1 MRKSAGIKDGAIR
14 FPIVDAALRRH
25 QLAIG
30 GTEQQRVMRLQAFFR
45 EHTPK
50 ERLADC
56 TICEGVSDINE
67 PHCPYCGDGAGETAI
82 VAEAKAMVITPVQ
95 QLDASVKRVHELKA
109 RTADSL
115 WELGQEIRRLYDGNL
130 WQYRVH
136 DGQQTYKQ
144 WALFCEKELGL
155 SNTYSYRLM
164 DIASQFTR
172 EQVREIGPTKLSMTL
187 KVTNADRVKMLRAA
201 AGGATVSQLRELARD
216 IGIVEGSR
224 RTGLD
229 GRQTGRAP
237 RKRAGRKKEKYQTQ
251 ELIARRE
258 LVPHRDGHITG
269 QKIRVPGPLV
279 CEEMIT
285 PQLKQRFVLT
295 NEIDGTLIL
304 IVERVKV

>member
-1 MRKSAGIKDGAIR
+1 MRKIAGVKVEAIK
-14 FPIVDAALRRH
+14 FPVIDAALRRH

-30 GTEQQRVMRLQAFFR
+30 GTDPQKVMRLQSFFR

-56 TICEGVSDINE
+56 TICEGISDINE
-67 PHCPYCGDGAGETAI
+67 PHCPYCGDGAEEAVI
-82 VAEAKAMVITPVQ
+82 VAEATAMVITPTQ
-95 QLDASVKRVHELKA
+95 QLDASVRRVHELKA

-115 WELGQEIRRLYDGNL
+115 WELGQEIRRLYEGNL
-130 WQYRVH
+130 WQYRVQ

-144 WALFCEKELGL
+144 WAVFCEKELGL

-172 EQVREIGPTKLSMTL
+172 EQVRDIGPTKLSMTL
-187 KVTNADRVKMLRAA
+187 KVTNEDRVKMLRAA
-201 AGGATVSQLRELARD
+201 AGGATVSQLRDLARD
-216 IGIVEGSR
+216 IGIVAGTR
-224 RTGLD
+224 RVDKGIKA
-229 GRQTGRAP
+229 GRAP
-237 RKRAGRKKEKYQTQ
+237 RKRAGRKREKY
-251 ELIARRE
+251 EIKEMLARRE
-258 LVPHRDGHITG
+258 FVPHRDGHITG

-304 IVERVKV
+304 IVERVRV